1 MRFQTT
7 QRKVSVHAVGIAA
20 AVRLRTPSAA

>member
-1 MRFQTT
+1 MRFETIQH
-7 QRKVSVHAVGIAA
+7 KVSLLVVGFAA

>member
-1 MRFQTT
+1 MRFETM
-7 QRKVSVHAVGIAA
+7 QRKVSFAAVGLPA